1 MAPKDKTVR
10 EISDEEK
17 VRIDQ
22 ELQAWQLEETR
33 DRVLASR
40 AKKHQRNAA
49 AEQYERG
56 MKQNQIKQ
64 KMREDSC
71 PHRKGGKNMAGLLK
85 GNDANHSIVRH
96 TLPLGEIMVLC
107 QRCFKIWRRPDRK
120 LLKGDAAAKAKYMD
134 LLAQYRTALE
144 FPTDNEDSGTQ
155 IFMAYST
162 EEEESAA

>member
-1 MAPKDKTVR
+1 MADKSIK
-10 EISDEEK
+10 ELSEK
-17 VRIDQ
+17 ERDRIDQ
-22 ELQAWQLEETR
+22 ELKALQLEETR
-33 DRVLASR
+33 DRVAEAR
-40 AKKHQRNAA
+40 ARKHRRTMS

-56 MKQNQIKQ
+56 MIQNKIKKQ
-64 KMREDSC
+64 MREEAC

-120 LLKGDAAAKAKYMD
+120 LLKGSAEDKAKYHV
-134 LLAQYRTALE
+134 LLQHYREALE

-155 IFMAYST
+155 IFMAYSN
-162 EEEESAA
+162 EESAA